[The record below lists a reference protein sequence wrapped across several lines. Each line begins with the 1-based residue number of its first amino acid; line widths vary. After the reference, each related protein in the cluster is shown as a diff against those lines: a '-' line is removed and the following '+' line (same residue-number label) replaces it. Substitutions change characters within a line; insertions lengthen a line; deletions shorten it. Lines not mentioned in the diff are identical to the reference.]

1 MCKSNHGERG
11 IRLPLKTSCFLLS
24 ARLRSLS
31 ATSCRLLLAL
41 LSLNDETRRSPHS
54 LLETMRVCPANFKDL
69 KTWKF
74 LSRTF
79 RIPSKEPNDCH
90 GWHPFGYG
98 KATVCQQTVVRFAH
112 GCANLT
118 TERGG
123 FGFHSKT
130 SCFLLSARLRSLSA
144 TSCRLL
150 LALLS
155 LNDETRRSPHSLLET
170 MRVCP
175 ANSQRLKNMEVF
187 KSYVSNPF

>member
-1 MCKSNHGERG
+1 MSV
-11 IRLPLKTSCFLLS
+11 S
-24 ARLRSLS
+24 
-31 ATSCRLLLAL
+31 
-41 LSLNDETRRSPHS
+41 
-54 LLETMRVCPANFKDL
+54 PANSQRL
-69 KTWKF
+69 K
-74 LSRTF
+74 
-79 RIPSKEPNDCH
+79 N
-90 GWHPFGYG
+90 
-98 KATVCQQTVVRFAH
+98 
-112 GCANLT
+112 

-187 KSYVSNPF
+187 KSYVSNPSNEEKRREGDSNPRCLLGTHAFQACTLNHSDISPKNEVLMLFPVAWMPRKTNATVCQQTVC

>member
-1 MCKSNHGERG
+1 MIATDGTHSVTGRRQFASK
-11 IRLPLKTSCFLLS
+11 LS
-24 ARLRSLS
+24 
-31 ATSCRLLLAL
+31 
-41 LSLNDETRRSPHS
+41 
-54 LLETMRVCPANFKDL
+54 
-69 KTWKF
+69 
-74 LSRTF
+74 
-79 RIPSKEPNDCH
+79 
-90 GWHPFGYG
+90 
-98 KATVCQQTVVRFAH
+98 VRFAH

-175 ANSQRLKNMEVF
+175 ANSQRLKTWKF
-187 KSYVSNPF
+187 LSRTFRIPFLKNRMIATDGTHSVTEGDSLPATVC